1 MLVRL
6 SEHDQVDWGRASID
20 ESSASSSWWA
30 GDGHKSI
37 GCKQHIVGDARG
49 TSAGDLRQECQ

>member
-1 MLVRL
+1 MTRL
-6 SEHDQVDWGRASID
+6 TGVEPASVNPLHQ
-20 ESSASSSWWA
+20 APGGA

-37 GCKQHIVGDARG
+37 GSKQHIVGDARG